1 MSGRV
6 IIQDTKTR
14 CYLGQGCSW
23 VQSCQEARVFEHTY
37 TALLEGLE
45 HRDKT
50 LQVVWCFQ
58 HPEQNLYVAVRPG
71 DEAHIQPCT
80 ACKLVAPAA
89 KRSAL
94 LA

>member
-14 CYLGQGCSW
+14 CYLGQGSSW
-23 VQSCQEARVFEHTY
+23 VESCQEARTFEHTY
-37 TALLEGLE
+37 TALLEGLG

-58 HPEQNLYVAVRPG
+58 HPEQNFYVAVRPG
-71 DEAHIQPCT
+71 DEAHIRPCAT
-80 ACKLVAPAA
+80 CKLAAAMPKSVTVPA
-89 KRSAL
+89 
-94 LA
+94 